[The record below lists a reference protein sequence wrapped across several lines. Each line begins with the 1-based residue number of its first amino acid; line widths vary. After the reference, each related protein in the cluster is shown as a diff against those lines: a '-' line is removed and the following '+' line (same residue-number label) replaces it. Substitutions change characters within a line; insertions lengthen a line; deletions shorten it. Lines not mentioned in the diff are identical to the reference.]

1 MQHYHTARP
10 VTGLSEFYVLDSTHM
25 CAGRLI
31 AYVSSQAGKR
41 YQRCP
46 CKSFKLDSAGG
57 WSSAR
62 LVMPFCLLTRYQ
74 PSGLQRLV
82 LCGGS
87 QILQRQTP
95 CSHSLPVSACF
106 SLFAACSTASKVST
120 MTSAPHMDL

>member
-1 MQHYHTARP
+1 M
-10 VTGLSEFYVLDSTHM
+10 TGLSEFYVLDSTHM

-31 AYVSSQAGKR
+31 AYVSSPAGKG

-46 CKSFKLDSAGG
+46 CKSLAGS

-62 LVMPFCLLTRYQ
+62 LAMSFCLMTRDH
-74 PSGLQRLV
+74 PTGLQRLV
-82 LCGGS
+82 LCGGW

-106 SLFAACSTASKVST
+106 SRFAACSTVSKVST